1 MSRFVV
7 DEAAGTVRDSYSSLV
22 WKRASEPGKYTL
34 PEARDYVAKA
44 GDGWRLPTK
53 EELKGLVDK
62 KTRPTINLAIFPDTT
77 ADPYWS
83 SSPVESDDGITW
95 TFDFGHGYAYDRA
108 SMSDKARLRLVR
120 G

>member
-7 DEAAGTVRDSYSSLV
+7 DEAEGTVRDSYSNLV

-34 PEARDYVAKA
+34 LEARDYVSKV

-62 KTRPTINLAIFPDTT
+62 KARPTVDIAIFPDTT
-77 ADPYWS
+77 PDPYWS
-83 SSPVESDDGITW
+83 SSPVESDDGVTW

-108 SMSDKARLRLVR
+108 AWTDKARVRLVR